1 MQYNIDKNLPLP
13 LYYQLKQI
21 IMNLIDEGIYQ
32 EDTAIPTEFEL
43 IKKYDVSRTTVR
55 QALNELVNEGYL
67 YRKKGIGTFV
77 SPQSKIDENSD
88 AFHTSIYKV
97 DRVINRN
104 GFVCKTEFLDAGVVP
119 ATHDV
124 AAYLE
129 IETGEDVWFMDRVR
143 YADNKP
149 ASFSRSY
156 FDKKLIDHF
165 DQDAKKAAEHFYQ
178 YLESQGYK
186 ISIIREKLKPGLP
199 DKDVKK
205 VLSLNGKMPIMLIED
220 IGYLDD
226 GKPIEFSVSVID
238 VSFIDFSA
246 TFKRN

>member
-1 MQYNIDKNLPLP
+1 MQYQIDKNLPLP

-21 IMNLIDEGIYQ
+21 IMNSIDEGIYQ

-43 IKKYDVSRTTVR
+43 IHKYDVSRTTVR

-77 SPQSKIDENSD
+77 SPQSKIDEKYD
-88 AFHTSIYKV
+88 AFNTSIYKI

-104 GFVCKTEFLDAGVVP
+104 GFVCKTEFLDAGVTL

-129 IETGEDVWFMDRVR
+129 IEAGEEVWFMDRIR

-156 FDKKLIDHF
+156 FDKRLVDNF
-165 DQDAKKAAEHFYQ
+165 DNDAKKASQHFYQ
-178 YLESQGYK
+178 YLESKGYK

-205 VLSLNGKMPIMLIED
+205 ALSLDDKTPIMLIED
-220 IGYLDD
+220 IGYLED
-226 GKPIEFSVSVID
+226 GTPMEFSVSVLD
-238 VSFIDFSA
+238 VSFVDFSA